1 MEITKQLQELAKCTT
16 DPFLVL
22 SVYLN
27 TADHAQRQQSL
38 HFLRQRLH
46 QAHTLAVAG

>member
-1 MEITKQLQELAKCTT
+1 MEITKQLQALAKCTT

-27 TADHAQRQQSL
+27 ETWS
-38 HFLRQRLH
+38 
-46 QAHTLAVAG
+46 